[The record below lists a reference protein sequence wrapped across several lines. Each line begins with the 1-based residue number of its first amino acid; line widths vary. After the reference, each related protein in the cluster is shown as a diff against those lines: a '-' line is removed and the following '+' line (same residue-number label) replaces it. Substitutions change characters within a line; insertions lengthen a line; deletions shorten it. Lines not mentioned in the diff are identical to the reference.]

1 MPIIGSAVSIRSF
14 GGIGNVTGG
23 ESEVVENV
31 FSSYLYTGNGG
42 STATIN
48 NGIDLSGEGGLVW
61 IKARNAGES
70 HGLFDTTRG
79 VMELLSSDNQLAQAT
94 NSGTL
99 TNFYNNGFKVDGNGI
114 VGSSTD
120 PYTSWTFR
128 KSPKFFDIVTY
139 TGDSNSQ
146 KILSHSLGSDPGMV
160 IIKSTNTN
168 GTSWWTWHRSF
179 GANTSSTGKQ
189 MALDSTKA
197 IRDTGTTY
205 SGSAFDWSSPNGA
218 YEQGSYVQGTSSAN
232 ITVGYEAN
240 NNTWQYVAYL
250 FAHNDGDGGF
260 GPNGDADIIKC
271 GSYTGNGSTQSI
283 SLGFEPQFI
292 ILKNASSPYNWVMFD
307 SMRGVVTSSSASDDQ
322 YLFPNL
328 DTSEGGGIP
337 MNFTATGFDL
347 ANEDTSN
354 KNNDTF
360 IYMAIRR
367 GPMTVPE
374 NATDVFAVAVRT
386 GASGS
391 QGAYRSGFPVDMAFH
406 KVVTNSFNPYETG
419 SRLQQGN
426 SMSTN
431 SDSGEVTQ
439 SDQQY
444 DYMDGWNSETSSSS
458 SKYSWMWKRAPGFFD
473 VVHYQGNGG
482 AVTVNHNLGVTP
494 EMVWMK
500 RRDTN
505 GDWGVYF
512 KSGSVESA
520 LLLNGTAQQYSG
532 GGIAFSVTST
542 FFRPFNSNFPMQN
555 SINGV
560 DYISYLFASLDGVSK
575 IGSYTGNGSTQNIEC
590 GFSNGSRFVLI
601 RNRNASGQWLFWD
614 SVRGISAANNDPYL
628 ALNSAQNQQTDAGAR
643 DIGPYSSGFQLT
655 GADSDIN
662 ATGNLY
668 IYYAIA

>member
-271 GSYTGNGSTQSI
+271 GNVAYSGGATVN
-283 SLGFEPQFI
+283 LGWEPQWVLVKPSDSQGNW
-292 ILKNASSPYNWVMFD
+292 ILNDN
-307 SMRGVVTSSSASDDQ
+307 MRGMPA
-322 YLFPNL
+322 FGRGPRL
-328 DTSEGGGIP
+328 DADNQNQKMLNAGTVNP
-337 MNFTATGFDL
+337 TATGFTVPSGIYNPTDL
-347 ANEDTSN
+347 
-354 KNNDTF
+354 

-614 SVRGISAANNDPYL
+614 SVRGITAANNDPYL